1 MQSARYRILEPLGRG
16 GQAEVH
22 AAILEGEGGF
32 RRRVA
37 LKRLLPELRGD
48 STCVHMFLDEA
59 RIGSQLHHAN
69 VVGVLDFGEADGVPY
84 QVVELVDGHD
94 LDHWLRRAREKAH
107 PPSEA
112 VSLYI
117 VAQVARGLH
126 AAHEARDPDGRW
138 LAIVHRDVSPAN
150 VLIARDGQVK
160 LTDFGVALAQGRL
173 VQTEGPWIKGKLAY
187 MAPEQAMRGEVDLRA
202 DVFAL
207 GCVLH
212 TLLLGQ
218 SPTADLTEL
227 TALALGE
234 ELRLDSRLPADL
246 SAFLQRA
253 LASKPGRRHATAAAF
268 AEEAGRLLT
277 HYAARDP
284 VSLLGDWVCALSQDE
299 PASRGPQPLLDAFFA
314 LPEES
319 ARSLA
324 APAPADVAT
333 PPSAQALP
341 PARVRS
347 ARGRAMAVGA
357 WAAFLGL
364 VLAWW
369 MGAAGAPVAAP
380 RAAPMPTQAPVAPTV
395 PLRAHQAPPSAEAA
409 APASVL
415 FKESVPSKAPVPR
428 SARIHRTKLTTD
440 TAAGME
446 EPGATGTL
454 VVGGPGAQRAA
465 LRIDGRDV
473 GFAPKRIDLPV
484 GEHTLWLRSAE
495 GAESTRTLRIGREHT
510 DSAPYRVM
518 MP

>member
-1 MQSARYRILEPLGRG
+1 
-16 GQAEVH
+16 
-22 AAILEGEGGF
+22 
-32 RRRVA
+32 
-37 LKRLLPELRGD
+37 
-48 STCVHMFLDEA
+48 
-59 RIGSQLHHAN
+59 
-69 VVGVLDFGEADGVPY
+69 
-84 QVVELVDGHD
+84 
-94 LDHWLRRAREKAH
+94 
-107 PPSEA
+107 
-112 VSLYI
+112 
-117 VAQVARGLH
+117 
-126 AAHEARDPDGRW
+126 
-138 LAIVHRDVSPAN
+138 
-150 VLIARDGQVK
+150 
-160 LTDFGVALAQGRL
+160 
-173 VQTEGPWIKGKLAY
+173 

-268 AEEAGRLLT
+268 AEEAGLLLA
-277 HYAARDP
+277 HYATRDP
-284 VSLLGDWVCALSQDE
+284 VSLLGDWVRALSHDE
-299 PASRGPQPLLDAFFA
+299 PASHGPQPLLDAFFA
-314 LPEES
+314 LPEAS

-324 APAPADVAT
+324 TPASADVAT
-333 PPSAQALP
+333 PPIAPALP
-341 PARVRS
+341 PAPVPPARV
-347 ARGRAMAVGA
+347 RAMAVGA
-357 WAAFLGL
+357 GATLLGL

-369 MGAAGAPVAAP
+369 THAAGVSVAGQ
-380 RAAPMPTQAPVAPTV
+380 RAASMPTPAPVAPTV
-395 PLRAHQAPPSAEAA
+395 PLLAHQASSSAEVT

-415 FKESVPSKAPVPR
+415 SKASAPSNAPAPR
-428 SARIHRTKLTTD
+428 SARSHRAKLSAD
-440 TAAGME
+440 TASGME
-446 EPGATGTL
+446 EPAATGTL

-495 GAESTRTLRIGREHT
+495 GDESTRTLRIGREHT

-518 MP
+518 VP